1 VKRFLLF
8 VVACVLPGL
17 GGAVGSIAGNA
28 VGKTG
33 LWTGGVLGGL
43 LASLLVAWLA
53 AKMQWIPGEKL
64 RATAL
69 GTAVGFLLAAA
80 VAVNTLSSP
89 VGPVLSTMLAGLGAL
104 VGSAWRSGQPEN
116 PNRPA

>member
-1 VKRFLLF
+1 MKRFLLF
-8 VVACVLPGL
+8 VLACVLPGL
-17 GGAVGSIAGNA
+17 GGAVGSIAGH
-28 VGKTG
+28 GFGTTG

-53 AKMQWIPGEKL
+53 AKMQWIPRERQK
-64 RATAL
+64 ATAL
-69 GTAVGFLLAAA
+69 GTAVGFLLAVA

-104 VGSAWRSGQPEN
+104 VGSAWRSGRPEN
-116 PNRPA
+116 PNLSA

>member
-1 VKRFLLF
+1 MKRFLLF
-8 VVACVLPGL
+8 VLACVLPGV
-17 GGAVGSIAGNA
+17 GGAVGSIVGNA
-28 VGKTG
+28 FGKTG

-53 AKMQWIPGEKL
+53 TKMKWISREQR

-69 GTAVGFLLAAA
+69 GTAVGFLFAAA

-89 VGPVLSTMLAGLGAL
+89 VGPALSTMLAGLGAL
-104 VGSAWRSGQPEN
+104 VGSAWKYPGRDSN
-116 PNRPA
+116 S

>member
-1 VKRFLLF
+1 MKRFLLF
-8 VVACVLPGL
+8 VLACVLPGL

-28 VGKTG
+28 FGKTG

-53 AKMQWIPGEKL
+53 TKMNWIPREQR

-69 GTAVGFLLAAA
+69 GTAVGFLLAAG

-89 VGPVLSTMLAGLGAL
+89 VGPALSTMLAGLGAL
-104 VGSAWRSGQPEN
+104 VGSAWRSG
-116 PNRPA
+116 RPRV